1 MPLVYLLKSNFVFN
15 LCLIFSTLY
24 AYELGNDYSS
34 GYKTPWMYLGLI
46 AGLMPF
52 YINNLKYKIEENI
65 TTVSNFLIPLSV
77 IISFGTFVKG
87 DYQIYIIAYGFLFG
101 FLYNV
106 GKLTL
111 FKNTRIRKNGFLLF
125 GSLGLII
132 MMLTMS
138 VNGFWND
145 FFLTSEIRNQ
155 SLLVSLVLL
164 ISTVFLLIYNKK
176 TSKFS
181 WNSLFEYA
189 SILILLVYFLNNIDD
204 YLSIILANII
214 IFILGVGMIKKGTD
228 TTNFGILNYG
238 LLIITALISLRFFDT
253 EMTFVIRGLIFI
265 SVGVGFFVS
274 NYLMLKKSRKKA

>member
-1 MPLVYLLKSNFVFN
+1 
-15 LCLIFSTLY
+15 
-24 AYELGNDYSS
+24 
-34 GYKTPWMYLGLI
+34 
-46 AGLMPF
+46 
-52 YINNLKYKIEENI
+52 
-65 TTVSNFLIPLSV
+65 
-77 IISFGTFVKG
+77 
-87 DYQIYIIAYGFLFG
+87 
-101 FLYNV
+101 
-106 GKLTL
+106 
-111 FKNTRIRKNGFLLF
+111 
-125 GSLGLII
+125 
-132 MMLTMS
+132 MS